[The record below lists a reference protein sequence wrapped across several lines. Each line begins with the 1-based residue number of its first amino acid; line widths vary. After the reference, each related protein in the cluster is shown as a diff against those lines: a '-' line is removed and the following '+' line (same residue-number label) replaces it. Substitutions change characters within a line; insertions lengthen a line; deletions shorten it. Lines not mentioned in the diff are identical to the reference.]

1 MSRTGEIF
9 YFHLLQNEY
18 GVKRSRHEQ
27 NPVFNPRISSRISRI
42 FPIWNTFHFFFFLR
56 LRLKL
61 ETQTFYFGSLFK
73 ETKEMDFLVRYP
85 RARARIFPH
94 VKTTNGG
101 HAWWLQKLLCRII
114 KAHPHNAFI
123 FTVSD
128 YNTLKYFS
136 SSLRSFLPWILE
148 ILANVLGN
156 TI

>member
-1 MSRTGEIF
+1 MNRSLCLIQEYLREYREYSPFGILFIF
-9 YFHLLQNEY
+9 F
-18 GVKRSRHEQ
+18 G
-27 NPVFNPRISSRISRI
+27 
-42 FPIWNTFHFFFFLR
+42 
-56 LRLKL
+56 RLKL

-123 FTVSD
+123 STVSD

-136 SSLRSFLPWILE
+136 SWLRSFLPWILE
-148 ILANVLGN
+148 ILANVPGN